1 MRSPAGISRIGSWK
15 TTRSIGRECKAGD
28 RLSRPVLTAERLDH
42 PDPTPSHER
51 ATIADGPSPPLP
63 TILVSQQ
70 AFSRSNGDRRVEW
83 STHPNPRSC
92 IDHAHPE
99 SRATRLNALAA
110 RFPGDHTRGAT
121 PVPIPNTAV
130 KPAGPM
136 IVQSR
141 ESRSSPGPIPDSP
154 AGSTSLRGYLLRAPH
169 RATRTEASAR
179 HPRSATSRGS
189 PPSARPG
196 RGTPITPR
204 EPTRP
209 IFLRRLRFTLWM
221 RIRLSGMV
229 VMWPLGPGSRM
240 QCPSTM
246 RRGAGTRWR
255 SAT

>member
-1 MRSPAGISRIGSWK
+1 MRSPAEIFRVGSWK
-15 TTRSIGRECKAGD
+15 TTRSIGRKCKAGD

-141 ESRSSPGPIPDSP
+141 ESRSSPGP
-154 AGSTSLRGYLLRAPH
+154 YFKKPH
-169 RATRTEASAR
+169 
-179 HPRSATSRGS
+179 GS
-189 PPSARPG
+189 PGSVGLLAARIALNNSDLKWTMGRVRRVGRPNHPSIFHVVYAVPRQTTVVLLAAGHCGNVSQG
-196 RGTPITPR
+196 R
-204 EPTRP
+204 
-209 IFLRRLRFTLWM
+209 
-221 RIRLSGMV
+221 SD
-229 VMWPLGPGSRM
+229 
-240 QCPSTM
+240 
-246 RRGAGTRWR
+246 
-255 SAT
+255 